1 MDALT
6 LKEFGHVKIVT
17 KKLGFEFFMADLVKN
32 GHFFGSGM
40 TCDRVL
46 FVLLESRVISDP
58 KKMAIFHKIGH
69 KKFKSLFLVR
79 ISLIVRASTDVKSGQ
94 KFQLE
99 PG

>member
-1 MDALT
+1 
-6 LKEFGHVKIVT
+6 
-17 KKLGFEFFMADLVKN
+17 MADFVKN
-32 GHFFGSGM
+32 GHFLGSGM

-58 KKMAIFHKIGH
+58 KKWPFF
-69 KKFKSLFLVR
+69 KKFKSLFLVK
-79 ISLIVRASTDVKSGQ
+79 ISTCPNSLIVRASTDVKSGQ

>member
-1 MDALT
+1 MSVDALT

-46 FVLLESRVISDP
+46 FVLLVSRVILLCLQTRPDRRS
-58 KKMAIFHKIGH
+58 
-69 KKFKSLFLVR
+69 FL
-79 ISLIVRASTDVKSGQ
+79 TQ
-94 KFQLE
+94 KNGRFSQNW
-99 PG
+99 P